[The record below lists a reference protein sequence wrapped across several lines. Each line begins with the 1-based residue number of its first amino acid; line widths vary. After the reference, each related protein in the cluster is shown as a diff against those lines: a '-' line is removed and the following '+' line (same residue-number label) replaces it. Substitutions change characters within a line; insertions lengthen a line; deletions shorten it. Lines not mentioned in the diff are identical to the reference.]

1 MDNTMTIARAP
12 SSDEVRV
19 KHFRQILLWP
29 VYLMPKVDGPSMH
42 DRWPDVV
49 DTGPDSSWRVVDDE
63 FTGDPRDFQERHYNE
78 FVSFLPPVQ
87 RFLYGQRQRQREGAA
102 AQSGFVESSI
112 RVLRRQDVSCAAVT
126 LSGESD
132 AIRFSVAHI
141 DLYFFFD
148 VDVALLAVEMHA
160 DDLPLKTAQDAMFQ
174 LGRAYPAYWEE
185 DGRPGHCPKRV
196 EWLSA
201 DGAVL
206 AASDYENREKFLT
219 FVCKH
224 RAPRVAAHWEFL
236 LQPLVLHQCGQ
247 DGALRYRQLEYYRM
261 PLMAYL
267 AVDKPDRLTSA
278 DYVRLALVGGSGD
291 PEQMPIGEGYFDH
304 FKATHCY
311 DLYRTRTD
319 GRAWP
324 STTFWS
330 CGHSF
335 ILTGDAG
342 SDFFRDVE
350 RGYLARFRH
359 QHFIM
364 FMIAH
369 FHRATLQM
377 FSDELAGAMSRLD
390 VRDAAAVA
398 SFRRETRVE
407 LEAFLR
413 FTHRYWFQEISDQ
426 AQIHDLFAMIRRHLG
441 IDRAYEAIRRETQ
454 DMSDYLENE
463 AMRRQNESVVRLT
476 VVTAFGLVGSVAT
489 GFLGMNLFDYTH
501 VGGWTKLFL
510 FVVVFVPIALLTSYT
525 IKKSRRLSDFLD
537 AIADESLDLAGKWR
551 AFRRIW

>member
-1 MDNTMTIARAP
+1 METETITRA
-12 SSDEVRV
+12 SSTDEVQV

-29 VYLMPKVDGPSMH
+29 VYLMPETDGASLH
-42 DRWPDVV
+42 DRWPDII
-49 DTGPDSSWRVVDDE
+49 DTGPDSPWRVVDDE
-63 FTGDPRDFQERHYNE
+63 FTGDPQDFQERHYNE

-87 RFLYGQRQRQREGAA
+87 RFLYGKQQGRHDRAA
-102 AQSGFVESSI
+102 VQSGFVESPI
-112 RVLRRQDVSCAAVT
+112 HVLRRQDVSYVAVT

-132 AIRFSVAHI
+132 AIRFSIAHI

-148 VDVALLAVEMHA
+148 VDVALLAVEMYTE
-160 DDLPLKTAQDAMFQ
+160 DLPLKTAQDAMFQ

-185 DGRPGHCPKRV
+185 DGQPGHCPKRV

-201 DGAVL
+201 DGVVL

-224 RAPRVAAHWEFL
+224 RAPRVAEHWEYL
-236 LQPLVLHQCGQ
+236 LQPLVLHQSGK

-267 AVDKPDRLTSA
+267 AVDKPDQLTSA
-278 DYVRLALVGGSGD
+278 DFVRLALVGGSGD
-291 PEQMPIGEGYFDH
+291 PEKMPIGEGYFDD
-304 FKATHCY
+304 FKAKHCY

-369 FHRATLQM
+369 FHRAALQM
-377 FSDELAGAMSRLD
+377 FSDELAGAVSRLD

-398 SFRRETRVE
+398 SFRRETRAE

-441 IDRAYEAIRRETQ
+441 VDRAYEAIRRETQ

-476 VVTAFGLVGSVAT
+476 VVTAFGLVGAVTTS
-489 GFLGMNLFDYTH
+489 FLGMNLFNLTDRE
-501 VGGWTKLFL
+501 GWTKLFL
-510 FVVVFVPIALLTSYT
+510 FVVVFVPIALLTFFT
-525 IKKSRRLSDFLD
+525 IIKSRRLSDFLD

-551 AFRRIW
+551 VFRRIW